1 MNDNIHFSLRG
12 IEFILELNNYSLK
25 KLIIDLQN

>member
-1 MNDNIHFSLRG
+1 MTIFIFLYG
-12 IEFILELNNYSLK
+12 IEFILKLNNYSLK